1 MIRVPPRSTLTET
14 LFPDTTR
21 FRSRLQGGAKFPTGG
36 RRGASTRPRASP
48 RALPRFASPSQA
60 PEGQQIRSDAGAD
73 GWKRHASSQSGR
85 KKTAARGPAACS
97 RMPKDVFHCPAR
109 GKRFIFT
116 GLIEGVGRLA
126 ARELPGGDAR
136 ARKSLAWGK
145 RVSVRVNIGGRTD

>member
-60 PEGQQIRSDAGAD
+60 SEGQQIRSDAGAD
-73 GWKRHASSQSGR
+73 GWKRHASSQSR
-85 KKTAARGPAACS
+85 SEEHTSELQSLMRISYAVFCLNKKTQNTHEYHS
-97 RMPKDVFHCPAR
+97 HIKYTHM
-109 GKRFIFT
+109 
-116 GLIEGVGRLA
+116 
-126 ARELPGGDAR
+126 
-136 ARKSLAWGK
+136 
-145 RVSVRVNIGGRTD
+145 